1 MAGVCVGVEEED
13 VSIAMD
19 SLGSVLITGS
29 VLMGGLNWELVVV
42 VELGKDTGP
51 GMGLLMPLMPILE
64 WGLGGMW
71 GLA

>member
-1 MAGVCVGVEEED
+1 
-13 VSIAMD
+13 
-19 SLGSVLITGS
+19 LITGS